1 MYSVLSSLPSNVLVT
16 STRPCTFSEKV
27 VELIFWAYRV
37 HVSGPS
43 SSSTVSHSRW
53 KTNLFLIIGEDERI
67 EKFDLQVVELIIC
80 EMG

>member
-16 STRPCTFSEKV
+16 STRPCTSSEKI

-37 HVSGPS
+37 HVSVPS
-43 SSSTVSHSRW
+43 SSSTFRHSWW
-53 KTNLFLIIGEDERI
+53 KTNLFLVIGVDERI
-67 EKFDLQVVELIIC
+67 EKLNLHVVELIIC